1 MAATP
6 VALPS
11 DHASFVKQFVAT
23 ASENNGAA
31 SHDGEGCGISKRQ
44 KTLAEDAKAAL
55 SAPVA
60 RFGLGGDDNLYLQLG
75 LSVLH
80 TADAQRPLAPSA
92 LYSADVVLAIQ
103 EGIKRN
109 VLMEIKERNELKSD
123 KLKLV
128 KKKLTEIFESADLE
142 NESSNWDEMTDEEFV
157 AALKRLKADLES
169 DTLAFVV
176 NTIAPS
182 VPTPPPLSA
191 SVTQAPIVQYA
202 FARGLCGHRG
212 PMEAL
217 TSAPTDRLLPYAAP
231 ARLGACL
238 ASCKGM
244 VVPSGASTHTG
255 APPRSPL
262 AIEEALAAF
271 HGNFAIDD
279 ADEDGNPVGTVRDAR
294 QVRWQPVG
302 EHAVALANAAALE
315 HLIARCGQV
324 LRTETTLSSEAQ
336 AVVRGL
342 QVQAK
347 CAQLDSLN
355 ELACAAEDGV
365 ELHQPPT
372 EALVTRPVAFLRGKM
387 HTAHDAGHHPAPD
400 VSTVL
405 ATQRWT
411 AEHARADAEYRRTA
425 SSTLPTYKAPKVD
438 ELGYVPIATGAP
450 TPARDRPSLDPIDSE
465 DITTSIKDMILR
477 IINFG
482 LYYGDVPDN
491 QTIESSLNAVGSFK
505 DAKNTAETRRSGVW
519 NEMLRDIAVST
530 DRLWTFVR
538 TLSGLIGE
546 DADSLL
552 VTADEATA
560 AAAREL
566 QAQRKATADR
576 LAAFQ
581 SKVVEMLIG
590 SMIKES
596 KLRLDTNPEDAQ
608 DSLVVVDADKAKEMA
623 QLLNGTSGR
632 PYFDA
637 NVSVQAALKTGQ
649 PQRLGD
655 VVSQLHTVVQGLHK
669 ALDAEL
675 LTPQVAGATLAELSL
690 PRNSYFV
697 RLREDTVAAIRSAFD
712 KFQVECAI
720 AGIGRISLWELIEGS
735 DHTLCTR
742 FAEFVGHVLIQNRT
756 STGVSAMYTSRQQ
769 LSINAAQAANSLR
782 RVVHHASHYRT
793 TYPTPVFSGNLE
805 NARKAYFAKY
815 SEQSEVWIHGNAT
828 RSIAFAVQ
836 RYSRYM

>member
-44 KTLAEDAKAAL
+44 KDTRRRRKGRPECSCRAFRTRWRRQPLPATRSVGAAHGRR
-55 SAPVA
+55 AA
-60 RFGLGGDDNLYLQLG
+60 
-75 LSVLH
+75 SV
-80 TADAQRPLAPSA
+80 APSA

-109 VLMEIKERNELKSD
+109 VLLEIKERNELKSD

-169 DTLAFVV
+169 PTLAFVE

-182 VPTPPPLSA
+182 VSTPQSSA

-244 VVPSGASTHTG
+244 VVPSGASTRTG

-400 VSTVL
+400 VS
-405 ATQRWT
+405 A
-411 AEHARADAEYRRTA
+411 
-425 SSTLPTYKAPKVD
+425 
-438 ELGYVPIATGAP
+438 
-450 TPARDRPSLDPIDSE
+450 
-465 DITTSIKDMILR
+465 
-477 IINFG
+477 
-482 LYYGDVPDN
+482 
-491 QTIESSLNAVGSFK
+491 
-505 DAKNTAETRRSGVW
+505 
-519 NEMLRDIAVST
+519 
-530 DRLWTFVR
+530 
-538 TLSGLIGE
+538 
-546 DADSLL
+546 
-552 VTADEATA
+552 
-560 AAAREL
+560 
-566 QAQRKATADR
+566 
-576 LAAFQ
+576 
-581 SKVVEMLIG
+581 
-590 SMIKES
+590 
-596 KLRLDTNPEDAQ
+596 
-608 DSLVVVDADKAKEMA
+608 
-623 QLLNGTSGR
+623 
-632 PYFDA
+632 
-637 NVSVQAALKTGQ
+637 
-649 PQRLGD
+649 
-655 VVSQLHTVVQGLHK
+655 
-669 ALDAEL
+669 
-675 LTPQVAGATLAELSL
+675 
-690 PRNSYFV
+690 
-697 RLREDTVAAIRSAFD
+697 
-712 KFQVECAI
+712 
-720 AGIGRISLWELIEGS
+720 
-735 DHTLCTR
+735 
-742 FAEFVGHVLIQNRT
+742 
-756 STGVSAMYTSRQQ
+756 
-769 LSINAAQAANSLR
+769 SLR
-782 RVVHHASHYRT
+782 RSAGRPNMRAPMRSTGALPPRPSPRTRRPKLTSSATCPSLRVHPRRRAIDLRSTPSTAKTSPHQSRT
-793 TYPTPVFSGNLE
+793 
-805 NARKAYFAKY
+805 
-815 SEQSEVWIHGNAT
+815 
-828 RSIAFAVQ
+828 
-836 RYSRYM
+836 